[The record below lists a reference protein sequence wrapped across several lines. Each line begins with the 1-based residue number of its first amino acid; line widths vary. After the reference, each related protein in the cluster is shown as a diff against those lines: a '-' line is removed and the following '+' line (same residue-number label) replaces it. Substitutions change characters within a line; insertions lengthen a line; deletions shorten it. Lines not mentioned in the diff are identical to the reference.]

1 MNGERS
7 ISDLDLFHLDSK
19 SAEDPSRI
27 KSIEE
32 LAQERGIGRSPSPV
46 DLLKAQQA
54 DASAPRGMSFEDAL
68 QKVSLQKARE
78 TFLRPGPIGEASTPA
93 GIPLAKAQGLEP
105 APVVGIDSLM
115 KLLETEDDSPASP
128 SLQKEAPGR
137 QNGRMTNEEFQQLT
151 ARLEREADDEESR
164 QFYKG
169 LRAANLEK

>member
-78 TFLRPGPIGEASTPA
+78 TFLRPGPVGEAST
-93 GIPLAKAQGLEP
+93 P

-115 KLLETEDDSPASP
+115 RQLETEDDSPASP

-137 QNGRMTNEEFQQLT
+137 QTGRMTNEEFQQLT